1 MCWGWPGRR
10 ERQERRGGEEGQE
23 RTGRRRADGERAGFG
38 SDERLQKTPH
48 HRNPAGSRAV
58 DIIGS
63 WRPARHRRA
72 LRSLVARARP
82 PISNRWRPPPTRRRL
97 DLGGLE
103 QKSVVQERFS
113 FTDAFRTVR
122 ARASG
127 RVFGKSSRSGAE
139 SEADCSP
146 ESSGTPEKR
155 GPGVKSRDCH
165 RSQEPPA
172 HTQREL
178 RAFTSAPT
186 DRRRS

>member
-1 MCWGWPGRR
+1 MLGLAGPARAP
-10 ERQERRGGEEGQE
+10 GEEGQE
-23 RTGRRRADGERAGFG
+23 RTGRRTTSRRERAGFG

-113 FTDAFRTVR
+113 TTDAF
-122 ARASG
+122 S
-127 RVFGKSSRSGAE
+127 
-139 SEADCSP
+139 
-146 ESSGTPEKR
+146 
-155 GPGVKSRDCH
+155 H
-165 RSQEPPA
+165 RSRPSFWA
-172 HTQREL
+172 RF
-178 RAFTSAPT
+178 R
-186 DRRRS
+186 